1 MRKICLI
8 SPILVL
14 IGASSYAQEQVPA
27 LSIDT
32 TIVDQFPLTP
42 GQPDLDGFL
51 GGIQVDLFGEEPPN
65 AGAAVRTLDTNAL
78 GQLVRTPGT
87 AQARDQIDFGYVY
100 NQLEESDPLGA
111 ALAAQAAGNLD
122 WVRIATRGMEDD
134 IANYD
139 ATGQTDELAKAI
151 GILSQAQLGGFGETP
166 LTRVELDI
174 SNSQTIWTVGGIE
187 YMLPLR
193 SAPAT
198 ELMKWAQST
207 DIPTL
212 LVDYEP
218 ETAED
223 WRTILGQFDASD
235 TPYDAVDWEVLRD
248 EAISSGSYPQLDRLM
263 QQDPTVRQLLSFEFT
278 PEARIR
284 YLESMGG
291 TADSRLQLGDIYLDQ
306 GNTPSAISN
315 YRSALTIEPEN
326 LAAQIGLAQIAVS
339 PTADQF
345 NDLPSIEEAL
355 DTLRDGQ
362 LAGNFDASIALATA
376 GELVSPEARLLAS
389 VTAQEQAVSPGDLAA
404 ARNVQSANCRENSE
418 AGSGAI
424 KCQFFDIAYIT
435 NRAPISDQSIL
446 LDFGTTRVDEA
457 DVSIGILRNDLVIAR
472 TIPED
477 QPGLVSRG
485 GCVGLGICVP
495 IEVLL
500 PEASD
505 AGFEGIGTQHS
516 GGLQEGIAASYEH
529 FVERGSSDPER
540 ALVFIHGFNTDFRE
554 AVDAL
559 TNLMITARY
568 PSTPFLIS
576 WPSEGRLWEN
586 DIGEWRLRRSLG
598 LNYEHDRRM
607 VSESCSTMHNAL
619 SAILSKYGAGQV
631 DLVIHSMGNQLFLE
645 MLNGCGADQ
654 LAWPI
659 NDEVPFRYLILSA
672 PDVSVSNFE
681 SGLALYASH
690 ATKTFIYGTENDL
703 VLRVSRYVN
712 RSIGDET
719 DDEINRLGFFDRPP
733 IDAEHVNWIN
743 TITVDGASQNAP
755 LNHSHYVNTASVRK
769 DIAMILNGHDNDGA
783 ERCIFP
789 ASQEGF
795 FFISPNCL

>member
-1 MRKICLI
+1 MRII
-8 SPILVL
+8 HYVSPIL
-14 IGASSYAQEQVPA
+14 ICSGTFTNAQEQVPT
-27 LSIDT
+27 LNFDT
-32 TIVDQFPLTP
+32 SIVDQFPLTP

-51 GGIQVDLFGEEPPN
+51 GSIDVNRFGENSPKV
-65 AGAAVRTLDTNAL
+65 GMVVRTLDTNAL
-78 GQLVRTPGT
+78 GQLVRVPGT
-87 AQARDQIDFGYVY
+87 TQARDRIDFGYVY
-100 NQLEESDPLGA
+100 DQLEDTDPLGA
-111 ALAAQAAGNLD
+111 ALAAQAAGTQD
-122 WVRIATRGMEDD
+122 WVRIATTDLEND
-134 IANYD
+134 IANFS

-151 GILSQAQLGGFGETP
+151 GLMSQAQLGGFGETP

-174 SNSQTIWTVGGIE
+174 PNSQTTWTVGDFE
-187 YMLPLR
+187 YVIPLQD
-193 SAPAT
+193 APAT
-198 ELMKWAQST
+198 ELMRWVEPS
-207 DIPTL
+207 DIPAL
-212 LVDYEP
+212 LIDYEP
-218 ETAED
+218 ENSQD
-223 WRTILGQFDASD
+223 WQRILGQFGASNTPFD
-235 TPYDAVDWEVLRD
+235 TVDWENLRD

-263 QQDPTVRQLLSFEFT
+263 QHDPTVRQLLSFEFT
-278 PEARIR
+278 PEARIQ
-284 YLESMGG
+284 YLESVDA
-291 TADSRLQLGDIYLDQ
+291 TADSRLQLGEIYHDQ
-306 GNTPSAISN
+306 GNIPSAISN
-315 YRSALTIEPEN
+315 YRSALTLEPDN

-345 NDLPSIEEAL
+345 NNLPNTEEAL

-362 LAGNFDASIALATA
+362 LAGNFDASITLATA
-376 GELVSPEARLLAS
+376 GELVPPEARLLAS
-389 VTAQEQAVSPGDLAA
+389 VTAQEQAISPEDLAV
-404 ARNVQSANCRENSE
+404 ARSVQSANCRENSE
-418 AGSGAI
+418 AGNGAI

-435 NRAPISDQSIL
+435 NRAPVSDQSIL
-446 LDFGTTRVDEA
+446 LDFGTTRVDDTE
-457 DVSIGILRNDLVIAR
+457 VSIGILRNDLVIAR

-485 GCVGLGICVP
+485 GCVGLGVCVP
-495 IEVLL
+495 VEVLL

-505 AGFEGIGTQHS
+505 TGFEGIGTQHS
-516 GGLQEGIAASYEH
+516 GGLEEGIEASYQH
-529 FVERGSSDPER
+529 FVERGSSDPDR

-568 PSTPFLIS
+568 PSTPFLVS

-586 DIGEWRLRRSLG
+586 DISEWRLRRSLG

-607 VSESCSTMHNAL
+607 VTESCTTIHNAL
-619 SAILSKYGAGQV
+619 SAILQKYGAGQV
-631 DLVIHSMGNQLFLE
+631 DLVIHSMGNQLFFE
-645 MLNGCGADQ
+645 MLNGCGANQ
-654 LAWPI
+654 LAWPV
-659 NDEVPFRYLILSA
+659 NDDVPFRYLILSA
-672 PDVSVSNFE
+672 PDVAVSSFQ

-712 RSIGDET
+712 RSVGDQT

-733 IDAEHVNWIN
+733 LDADHVNWIN

-755 LNHSHYVNTASVRK
+755 LNHSHYVNTAPVRK
-769 DIAMILNGHDNDGA
+769 DIAMILNGHDDDGA